1 MLRLLIGLLVLGTTM
16 LSAQETSAEYRSQI
30 EQWQRHREAGLRSP
44 TGWLSL
50 AGLFWLK
57 QGGNSIGSGVTSD
70 FLLPKDAPSQ
80 VGLFELSG
88 NDVTFTNL
96 AGEHLTI
103 DGKTV
108 HGQVTLKHS
117 EDDDK
122 SDQIQIGP
130 VLFYVID
137 RDGRLALRV
146 KDRNSSMLNEF
157 KGTRFFPI
165 NPAFRFEAK
174 FSPAPEKI
182 AIPDI
187 LGQTRMQDSPGIV
200 EFEYEGHAY
209 KLRPIYE
216 DKTLFFVFKDLTSR
230 KETYQAGR
238 MVNTPLP
245 QGGKVMLD
253 FNKAYNPPCAFT
265 PYATC
270 PLPPKENALPI
281 RIEAGELRYAGPH
294 AD

>member
-1 MLRLLIGLLVLGTTM
+1 MLYVLIGLLVLGTTM
-16 LSAQETSAEYRSQI
+16 LSAQEIPAGYRSQI

-57 QGGNSIGSGVTSD
+57 QGDSSIGSGVTSD
-70 FLLPKDAPSQ
+70 FLLPNDAPSQ
-80 VGLFELSG
+80 VGLFEVSG

-96 AGEHLTI
+96 AGELLTI
-103 DGKTV
+103 NGKPV
-108 HGQVTLKHS
+108 HGRVMLKHS

-137 RDGRLALRV
+137 RDGRMAVRV
-146 KDRNSSMLNEF
+146 KDANSPTLKEF
-157 KGTRFFPI
+157 KGTQFFPI

-174 FSPAPEKI
+174 FTPAPEKI

-200 EFEYEGHAY
+200 EFQYEGHTY
-209 KLRPIYE
+209 KLRPVYE

-230 KETYQAGR
+230 KETYQPGR

-245 QGGKVMLD
+245 QGGKVVLD

-270 PLPPKENALPI
+270 PLPPKENVLPI
-281 RIEAGELRYAGPH
+281 RIEAGELRYTGAH
-294 AD
+294 TD